1 MGLSYSAGDLNP
13 HGQEISTISMSL
25 LRVCQVQGLTATRVN
40 AADLGLAGVLREV
53 DEDVEL
59 LLLPLDRRQ
68 RVGQVVVRNWKQT
81 NIDFHRPS

>member
-1 MGLSYSAGDLNP
+1 M
-13 HGQEISTISMSL
+13 
-25 LRVCQVQGLTATRVN
+25 QVLTVARVN

-68 RVGQVVVRNWKQT
+68 RVGQVVVRNWNRP
-81 NIDFHRPS
+81 NIDFYRPS